1 MTSML
6 GLAALGSE
14 NVFGA
19 VSPSSFKLG
28 VITDEADSNL
38 AHVLSD
44 FVPKYHL
51 RWVEVRDVRSNGR
64 NVYLSTQGTD
74 AEVRQVKEQLEHAN
88 VRLSVLDTG
97 IYKVPLP
104 GTQPLHVSE
113 ADLNKVEARYHDQLD
128 QIKHAAHVA
137 HMLGTRKV
145 RIFAFL
151 RVAQPETIF
160 NRIVDELHKALE
172 IAHQED
178 IDLVV
183 ENEFSTNIATGD
195 ETAQLFK
202 TIPDRHL
209 WHNWDPGNDFAIG
222 ESRPFPDT
230 WNKLDHS
237 RIHHIHLK
245 DAIWLPG
252 HKLKW
257 MPVGA
262 GKIDFVGQF
271 KALKEMNYQGTMSL
285 ETHYRNAAHDS
296 WTSTVESMDGIMKV
310 LREA

>member
-28 VITDEADSNL
+28 VITDEADANL

-51 RWVEVRDVRSNGR
+51 RWVELRDLQFNGR
-64 NVYLSTQGTD
+64 NVYLSTHGTD
-74 AEVRQVKEQLEHAN
+74 AEVRQVKEQLQRAN
-88 VRLSVLDTG
+88 VRLSVLDSG
-97 IYKVPLP
+97 VYKIPLP
-104 GTQPLHVSE
+104 GTTPLGHNE
-113 ADLNKVEARYHDQLD
+113 ADLNKVSSHYHEQLD
-128 QIKHAAHVA
+128 QLKHAAHVA

-145 RIFAFL
+145 RIFAFS
-151 RVAQPETIF
+151 RIAHPDTVF
-160 NRIVDELHKALE
+160 NRVVDELHKALE
-172 IAHQED
+172 VARQED
-178 IDLVV
+178 IDLVL
-183 ENEFSTNIATGD
+183 ENEFDTNIATGD
-195 ETAQLFK
+195 ETARLFK
-202 TIPDRHL
+202 TITDRRL
-209 WHNWDPGNDFAIG
+209 QHNWDPGNNFAIG
-222 ESRPFPDT
+222 DTPFPDT

-237 RIHHIHLK
+237 RIHHVHLK
-245 DAIWLPG
+245 DAMWLPG

-257 MPVGA
+257 MPVGS

-271 KALKEMNYQGTMSL
+271 KALKAINYQGTMSL
-285 ETHYRNAAHDS
+285 ETHYRNAANDR
-296 WTSTVESMDGIMKV
+296 WTSTVESMDGILKT